1 MTKRSH
7 AINTGVSLAVVGV
20 LVAAALMT
28 PAGAHVSGKFRH
40 LWKKHI
46 APKLSAEGTINDPR
60 NPVDW
65 TKLKGVPEGFADG
78 VDDGDGNSGGD
89 ITSVTAGPG
98 LTGGG
103 ESDDVEIEADFD
115 AVQKK
120 ITGTCSGDESVGRVS
135 SSGTLACDPDEPA
148 AFSTSNDPGQGLT
161 TTFRQVAG
169 LLAPP
174 GDYFATAKLT
184 VAGQPGGG
192 DGEWLV
198 DCILEAGASTD
209 TSRAGGRGNF
219 ESTPMSLTLVHR
231 FAPAGGLIRLRCRE
245 VVANFDD
252 ATIRSVKL
260 TAIRV
265 SLP

>member
-1 MTKRSH
+1 MTKGG
-7 AINTGVSLAVVGV
+7 NTIARGISLAVAGV

-28 PAGAHVSGKFRH
+28 PAGAHVSGRFKH
-40 LWKKHI
+40 LWTKHI
-46 APKLSAEGTINDPR
+46 VPKLSAEGTINDPK

-89 ITSVTAGPG
+89 ITSVTAGQG

-103 ESDDVEIEADFD
+103 ETGDVELEADFG
-115 AVQKK
+115 AVQQK
-120 ITGTCSGDESVGRVS
+120 ITGTCSGDESVGGVS
-135 SSGTLACDPDEPA
+135 STGTLACDPDEPA
-148 AFSTSNDPGQGLT
+148 AFSTSNDPEQGLT
-161 TTFRQVAG
+161 TSFKQVAG
-169 LLAPP
+169 LLVPP
-174 GDYFATAKLT
+174 GDYLATAKLT
-184 VAGQPGGG
+184 ADDQPGGG
-192 DGEWLV
+192 EGEWLV
-198 DCILEAGASTD
+198 DCILESGASTD
-209 TSRAGGRGNF
+209 TSRAGGKGKF

-245 VVANFDD
+245 IASFDE
-252 ATIRSVKL
+252 ATIRNVKL